1 MQGLTCVYCDA
12 SGTFFQLCNAGNWAG
27 RGYSVWQFT
36 SSGRVPGI
44 SCRVDMDRLGKG
56 LAVAGAAV
64 AGYAVGSAIAGG
76 VIDPMLA
83 GEARGKTKA
92 DLTTSNVGSIE
103 SALRAGRIS
112 PEEAEAQR
120 GKIADMV
127 SQARVRSPAPDGELL
142 SAPAGQASP
151 PRAGPRRSGP
161 PACSTASPIRWP
173 CSSLTRLK

>member
-1 MQGLTCVYCDA
+1 MQRGADSARSWRPAIAADIAKAALGQAVA
-12 SGTFFQLCNAGNWAG
+12 SAITAAIRGGGGAG
-27 RGYSVWQFT
+27 
-36 SSGRVPGI
+36 VPGAAGGG
-44 SCRVDMDRLGKG
+44 SGAVGVLGKG

-120 GKIADMV
+120 GEIADMV
-127 SQARVRSPAPDGELL
+127 SQARVAGDTSNAG
-142 SAPAGQASP
+142 SAVMNSITG
-151 PRAGPRRSGP
+151 AGPGVGQFKEERGFCAETRSQ
-161 PACSTASPIRWP
+161 
-173 CSSLTRLK
+173 